1 MSGGGRFARLAT
13 FTIERDEQTERWVV
27 ALAPTDSG
35 VVVPLAYKRTEA
47 EAIEWLHLYA
57 MVPAYAV
64 PAAAQPRRAPGSYTR
79 GRK

>member
-27 ALAPTDSG
+27 ALAPTESG

-47 EAIEWLHLYA
+47 EAIDWLHLYA
-57 MVPAYAV
+57 KVPAYAV
-64 PAAAQPRRAPGSYTR
+64 AAPRRTQR
-79 GRK
+79 